1 MHHVPVFRSRRQTGI
16 ALAFA
21 AAVVSG
27 FSVYLNAFALREFG
41 NPTLYT
47 TVKNLVAA
55 VLLLGL
61 ITTLTARRAPGGF
74 RRPRGTRQ
82 IAGLVTVGI
91 LGGGIPFVLF
101 FEGLA
106 RSSASS
112 AGFIQKTLVLWVA
125 VLAVSFLRERFG
137 PAHVAAIALL
147 IGGQIVLSGGLVT
160 PALGT
165 GEAMIFIATL
175 LWAVEVVVAK
185 RLLASLTPLTVACA
199 RMGIGSIVL
208 TGFAITSGAA
218 AAIPS
223 LSAGQWGWAI
233 LTGLVLTVYVA
244 TWFSA
249 LALAQ
254 AVDVTAVLVFG
265 AIITAVLNSGG
276 RLATLAPSLTGLV
289 LIAAGALA
297 IALLARR
304 SEREV
309 RQPQM

>member
-1 MHHVPVFRSRRQTGI
+1 MAVFGSRRQTGI

-55 VLLLGL
+55 ALLLGL
-61 ITTLTARRAPGGF
+61 ATALTTRGAHGGF
-74 RRPRGTRQ
+74 QRPQGARQ
-82 IAGLVTVGI
+82 ITGLLAVGVI
-91 LGGGIPFVLF
+91 GGGIPFVLF

-137 PAHVAAIALL
+137 PVHVAAIVLL
-147 IGGQIVLSGGLVT
+147 IGGQLALAGGLVT

-165 GEAMIFIATL
+165 GEALIFLATL
-175 LWAVEVVVAK
+175 LWAAEVVIAK
-185 RLLASLTPLTVACA
+185 RLLGFLSPLTVACA

-208 TGFAITSGAA
+208 VTFAIGSGAA

-233 LTGLVLTVYVA
+233 LTGMVLTVYVA

-265 AIITAVLNSGG
+265 AIITAILSSGG
-276 RLATLAPSLTGLV
+276 RIFTLAPGAAGIA

-304 SEREV
+304 SDGAARPV
-309 RQPQM
+309 

>member
-1 MHHVPVFRSRRQTGI
+1 MFLSRRQIGL

-55 VLLLGL
+55 ALLLG
-61 ITTLTARRAPGGF
+61 IATAMTARGARGGF
-74 RRPRGTRQ
+74 RRPRGARQ
-82 IAGLVTVGI
+82 IAGLVAVGVV
-91 LGGGIPFVLF
+91 GGGIPFVLF

-106 RSSASS
+106 RTSASS
-112 AGFIQKTLVLWVA
+112 AGFIQKTLVVWVV
-125 VLAVSFLRERFG
+125 VLAVGFLRERFG
-137 PAHVAAIALL
+137 PAHVGAIALL
-147 IGGQIVLSGGLVT
+147 IGGQIVLSGGPASL
-160 PALGT
+160 ALGT

-185 RLLASLTPLTVACA
+185 RLLASLSALTVACA

-208 TGFAITSGAA
+208 VGFAITSGAA

-223 LSAGQWGWAI
+223 LSTGQWGWAI

-254 AVDVTAVLVFG
+254 AIDVTAILVFG
-265 AIITAVLNSGG
+265 AIITAILGSGG
-276 RLATLAPSLTGLV
+276 RLTALAPSATGLV
-289 LIAAGALA
+289 LIAAGAVA
-297 IALLARR
+297 IALLGRR
-304 SEREV
+304 SEREI